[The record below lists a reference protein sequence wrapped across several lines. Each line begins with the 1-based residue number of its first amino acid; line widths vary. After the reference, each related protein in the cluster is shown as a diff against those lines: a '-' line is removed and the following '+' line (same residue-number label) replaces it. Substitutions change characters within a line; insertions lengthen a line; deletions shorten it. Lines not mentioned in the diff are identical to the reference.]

1 MNSIT
6 ASRIHKRYS
15 ERLLQQNKNEKR
27 LYFTLYATLKE
38 AIGDIDIP
46 ENSILPPTRQLA
58 EVLNI
63 SRSTVLKAYDLLTL
77 EGYIESQVGSGH
89 KVKFQIEKPI
99 AIHLT
104 KSKKYPELS
113 RLGKSFLKN
122 EKLINSTDDKSVAF
136 RPGLPPLDIFPVNQ
150 WKNLTNLYWRHIK
163 YSALTYSAA
172 SGNEQLKE
180 NIANYLNLSRGLK
193 CDSRQIVIVSGS
205 LQSIYLAGSV
215 LLNPKEEV
223 IMENP
228 TFPNVLSIF
237 KSLDAKIYGVPLD
250 NEGLKVSEI
259 RAKAPKLIHVTPSGH
274 YPTGIEMSLRRKLE
288 LLAFANSTNSY
299 IIENDFEHEISNYKN
314 PSPSLFNLDQ
324 QGRTIF
330 MGTFNRL
337 LHPSIRLGYMVVPFP
352 LLHPIEALM
361 KHSHRFV
368 PPSIQI
374 VLNQFI
380 EKKYLYAHIKNVNS
394 IADQRK
400 KLFIELFESHFSESF
415 TLVNKTVRSLHLLA
429 EFKEGK
435 VNENLLLEFIK
446 NNILVHSFG
455 KCFLGKEKKEGLIF
469 GYSSVS
475 EMKMKKKIT
484 QMLEIYDAIKNP

>member
-1 MNSIT
+1 LNSII
-6 ASRIHKRYS
+6 ASRIQKRYS
-15 ERLLQQNKNEKR
+15 ERLLLKNKNEKR
-27 LYFTLYATLKE
+27 LYFILYAVIKE
-38 AIGDIDIP
+38 AIGDLDIP

-58 EVLNI
+58 EVLKI
-63 SRSTVLKAYDLLTL
+63 SRSTVLKTYDLLTL
-77 EGYIESQVGSGH
+77 EGYVESQVGSGH
-89 KVKFQIEKPI
+89 KVKFQQQPI
-99 AIHLT
+99 SVNAT
-104 KSKKYPELS
+104 KKEKYPNLS

-163 YSALTYSAA
+163 SSALTYSAS

-193 CDSRQIVIVSGS
+193 CDSRQVIIVSGS
-205 LQSIYLAGSV
+205 LQSLYLAGSV

-223 IMENP
+223 VMENP

-237 KSLDAKIYGVPLD
+237 KSLDTKIFGVPID
-250 NEGLKVSEI
+250 EEGIQVSKI
-259 RAKAPKLIHVTPSGH
+259 KAKAPKLIHVTPSGH
-274 YPTGIEMSLRRKLE
+274 YPTGVEMSLSRKLD
-288 LLAFANSTNSY
+288 LLEYANSANSY
-299 IIENDFEHEISNYKN
+299 LIENDFEHEISNFKH

-352 LLHPIEALM
+352 LLEPIGALM

-368 PPSIQI
+368 PPSIQV

-380 EKKYLYAHIKNVNS
+380 EKKYLFDHIKNVTS
-394 IADQRK
+394 IAEKRK
-400 KLFIELFESHFSESF
+400 KLFIKLFENQFSESF
-415 TLVNKTVRSLHLLA
+415 TLVNKSVKSLHLLA
-429 EFKEGK
+429 EFKEGEK
-435 VNENLLLEFIK
+435 MERFLPELIK
-446 NNILVHSFG
+446 NNILVHAYS

-469 GYSSVS
+469 GYCSVS
-475 EMKMKKKIT
+475 EMKMRRKFSKMV
-484 QMLEIYDAIKNP
+484 QIYEGVQTS